1 MRINRCIKFFK
12 MKGSG
17 KMKRCLTCLS
27 VFSLFV
33 LLTGV
38 STSVLAQPY
47 GPGPGGFTGF
57 GPGGGMVGDGSRFI
71 NKLNRALVA
80 AGAAELTA
88 GEEEAIVALLREHRG
103 NRPVPDRENPEVSAF
118 AEYAAAV
125 IHDGDV
131 EYWAGEIA
139 RAMAARTQAHLLARA
154 ELQIGLLEILG
165 EERKSALVSQFGEQG
180 VLRLLGERRRM
191 GRSKMAGG
199 DSEGFSRQRM
209 RVAPRGE
216 VTGP

>member
-1 MRINRCIKFFK
+1 
-12 MKGSG
+12 
-17 KMKRCLTCLS
+17 MKRCLTCLS

-33 LLTGV
+33 LLTGI
-38 STSVLAQPY
+38 SPSLLAQPH
-47 GPGPGGFTGF
+47 GPGAGGFQGF
-57 GPGGGMVGDGSRFI
+57 GPGAGMGDGSRLI

-88 GEEEAIVALLREHRG
+88 GEEEAIAALLQEHRE
-103 NRPVPDRENPEVSAF
+103 NRPVPDRENPEVSPF

-125 IHDGDV
+125 LHDGDV

-139 RAMAARTQAHLLARA
+139 RAMAARTQAHLLAQA
-154 ELQIGLLEILG
+154 KLQIGLLEILG

-180 VLRLLGERRRM
+180 LLRLLVGRGRM
-191 GRSKMAGG
+191 SRFKMTGG

-209 RVAPRGE
+209 RVGPRSE